1 MLEKYDWKK
10 KEKNF
15 YLSSKE
21 PQLITFPAFK
31 FFSLSGQGNPN
42 DEFFADYIQCL
53 FSLSYAAKMRW
64 KKETGLDY
72 SVYPLEGTWSLKS
85 SNQIDSD
92 SFNKND
98 LQFTLM
104 IRQPDFISK
113 EYAYEIMKQVKNKKQ
128 YPLLDKVT
136 FDIIE
141 EGLCVQMLHIGSYDT
156 EPITFKKMNSF
167 ISMHNLSRTNAI
179 HREIYLSDARR
190 VQKDKLKTIL
200 RFQVK

>member
-1 MLEKYDWKK
+1 
-10 KEKNF
+10 
-15 YLSSKE
+15 
-21 PQLITFPAFK
+21 
-31 FFSLSGQGNPN
+31 
-42 DEFFADYIQCL
+42 
-53 FSLSYAAKMRW
+53 MRW

-190 VQKDKLKTIL
+190 VQKDKLKTLL